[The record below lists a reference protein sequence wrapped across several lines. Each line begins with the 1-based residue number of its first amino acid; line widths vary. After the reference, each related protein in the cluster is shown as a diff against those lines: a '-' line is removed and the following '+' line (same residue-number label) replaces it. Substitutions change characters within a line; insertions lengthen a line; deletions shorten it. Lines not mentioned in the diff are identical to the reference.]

1 MNYYL
6 PAPKNLITLHPGL
19 TFWWAT
25 FLNISVHCTL
35 ISNLCKSEPT
45 TCGGDLQRGEYSSMG
60 KNTHCG
66 VGSGL
71 ITYSGHDPEQM
82 T

>member
-1 MNYYL
+1 M
-6 PAPKNLITLHPGL
+6 
-19 TFWWAT
+19 
-25 FLNISVHCTL
+25 HCTL